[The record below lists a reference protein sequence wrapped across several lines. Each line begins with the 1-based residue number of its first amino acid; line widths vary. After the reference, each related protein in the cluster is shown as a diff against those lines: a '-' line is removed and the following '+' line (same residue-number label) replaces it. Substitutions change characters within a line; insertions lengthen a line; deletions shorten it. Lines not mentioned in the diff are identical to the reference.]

1 MGNFVNSLFN
11 LGNKKNKKMDINEQ
25 QVADYRER
33 YSKLDFQWIKGENL
47 SNVEKFKNVSNNG
60 DFYFIDFQSGRRVN
74 VDLLGEYMVTFPASA
89 IDYTINPVPE
99 SVKNERREPHKESAV
114 TAISYDDSKSA
125 HPDSPIYKL
134 LKKQKKNL
142 IEVSIKIKLN
152 LPPKELY
159 GVLLSSFEDA
169 EKEII
174 DFVLDG
180 VDIDNIKSSL
190 ADSIKKSYYADSG
203 KTKTKEAVKKNNK
216 IEDGK
221 I

>member
-1 MGNFVNSLFN
+1 
-11 LGNKKNKKMDINEQ
+11 
-25 QVADYRER
+25 
-33 YSKLDFQWIKGENL
+33 
-47 SNVEKFKNVSNNG
+47 
-60 DFYFIDFQSGRRVN
+60 
-74 VDLLGEYMVTFPASA
+74 MVTFPASA